1 MKELTVAQLYEA
13 HKDRLALSWI
23 GSIGCNRSIRLVETD
38 AYGSD
43 IVGHLNIIHPDRL
56 QVVGSAEQKW
66 ALRTRAQRR
75 QSVFEDLCQAAP
87 PAIIVADNLPVLD
100 ELREACEK
108 TGTPL
113 FSSTLSCSVVIDQ
126 LRHYLARKLG
136 TTTNLHGVFMD
147 VLGMGVMITGDSG
160 SGKSELALELI
171 SRGHGLVA
179 DDVVELT
186 RVAPNVIFG
195 SCPSLLRDFL
205 EVRGL
210 GLLNIRTIFGET
222 ASRRKMRLKLIVHLH
237 RQQPGSADTPRLPFE
252 AQTQEILGIDVRK
265 VNIPVAAGR
274 NLAVLLEAAVRN
286 TILQFR
292 GIDSLEEFISRQQQE
307 VLVQEDV
314 AAKSAQRAL
323 ALDRHHAIPFDEI
336 DDPSI

>member
-1 MKELTVAQLYEA
+1 MKELSVAQLFEE
-13 HKDRLALSWI
+13 HKDRLALNWV
-23 GSIGCNRSIRLVETD
+23 GSVGCNRSIRLVEKD

-56 QVVGSAEQKW
+56 QVVGAAEQKW

-113 FSSTLSCSVVIDQ
+113 FASPKSCSAVIDQ
-126 LRHYLARKLG
+126 LRHYLARKLAD
-136 TTTNLHGVFMD
+136 TTSLHGVFMD

-179 DDVVELT
+179 DDAVELT
-186 RVAPNVIFG
+186 RVAPDVIEG
-195 SCPSLLRDFL
+195 RCPNILRDFL

-237 RQQPGSADTPRLPFE
+237 RQQAGGVDTPRLPFD
-252 AQTQEILGIDVRK
+252 AQTQEILGVNIRK

-286 TILQFR
+286 TILQLR
-292 GIDSLEEFISRQQQE
+292 GIDSLQEFIARQQEE
-307 VLVQEDV
+307 VLAQEAL

-323 ALDRHHAIPFDEI
+323 KLDAPHDTPGTNDV
-336 DDPSI
+336 SI